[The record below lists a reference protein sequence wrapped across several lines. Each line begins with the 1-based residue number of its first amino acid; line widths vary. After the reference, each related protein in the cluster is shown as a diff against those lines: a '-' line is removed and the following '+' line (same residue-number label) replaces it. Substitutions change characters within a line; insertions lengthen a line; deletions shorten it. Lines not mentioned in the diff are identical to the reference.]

1 VAIRSGAVAVRRAGT
16 TERTAAFGLLAVTAG
31 AALGLAPV
39 AGIAVRGYA
48 PGGAAS
54 SAPAPL
60 ENHAFVFTRAVYSGA
75 GRGRYRGFGGGSWST
90 DYPKS
95 DRQFLTVLRR
105 LIDVDAY
112 DDANPVP
119 LADPGL
125 RRFPFLYMLEVG
137 YMRMTPEEVHGLR
150 DYLLAGG
157 FLMVDDFWGSAQW
170 YNFQVEMEQ
179 VFPEYPIVELP
190 ADHPIFHM
198 VYNIDEVVQV
208 PNVTNARWGGPTY
221 EQDGYVPHVRGIF
234 DDKGRLMVV
243 INWNTDLGDAWEW
256 AEQPYYPVRYSTYA
270 FQVGV
275 NTIVYALSH

>member
-1 VAIRSGAVAVRRAGT
+1 VAL
-16 TERTAAFGLLAVTAG
+16 GLLVVTAG
-31 AALGLAPV
+31 GALALAPV
-39 AGIAVRGYA
+39 AGIPVRSPA
-48 PGGAAS
+48 SATAAA
-54 SAPAPL
+54 SAPAPQP
-60 ENHAFVFTRAVYSGA
+60 NHAFVFTRAVYSGTR
-75 GRGRYRGFGGGSWST
+75 RGRYRGFGGGSWAT

-105 LIDVDAY
+105 LIDIDAY
-112 DDANPVP
+112 DDANAVV
-119 LADPGL
+119 LSDPDL

-137 YMRMTPEEVHGLR
+137 YMRMTADEVGGLR
-150 DYLLAGG
+150 NYLLNGG

-170 YNFQVEMEQ
+170 YNFQTEMER

-190 ADHPIFHM
+190 PDHPIFHM
-198 VYNIDEVVQV
+198 VYNIDEVEQV
-208 PNVTNARWGGPTY
+208 PNVNNACGGWPTY

-234 DDKGRLMVV
+234 DEHGRLMVI

-256 AEQPYYPVRYSTYA
+256 AEQACYPVRYSTYA